1 MKMKI
6 ISKFYPL
13 LIVTSLIGGVS
24 LYTYSANS
32 VTTKVAHAQR
42 QEQVENPLIV
52 IAYLQVK
59 PEHRQTFIDLAKNV
73 QKMTNETE
81 EGANS
86 YTFYEDKNTAN
97 LFFFFEDWKNQKA
110 FEGHLQK
117 PYTKNLT
124 KKYPEILSKPAD
136 VRIYRI
142 KDVEKKQ
149 IP

>member
-1 MKMKI
+1 MKI

-13 LIVTSLIGGVS
+13 LIVFSIIGGVS
-24 LYTYSANS
+24 LYTYPANNL
-32 VTTKVAHAQR
+32 TTKIAHARR
-42 QEQVENPLIV
+42 QEQVENTLIV

-86 YTFYEDKNTAN
+86 YTFYEDKNTPN

-110 FEGHLQK
+110 FEEHLQK
-117 PYTKNLT
+117 NYTKDLI
-124 KKYPEILSKPAD
+124 KKYPEILADPAD

-142 KDVEKKQ
+142 KDVEQKQ